1 MATTTS
7 TPSMT
12 WEAFERLP
20 DGDGVHREI
29 IEGELQVLPPAK
41 SRHSN
46 IAAKLF
52 EALLP
57 LQQQALGRVYLEA
70 GYKLSAEPAT
80 WIQPDVSFLSMT
92 RVRET
97 PADQYFKGAP
107 ELAIE
112 IISPS
117 ETAANLQHK
126 VDLLLKSGG
135 LAVWAIYPDDRT
147 VMVHLPD
154 GTSFTRVTG
163 ESLEAPFLL
172 AGWSIEVAKLFED

>member
-1 MATTTS
+1 
-7 TPSMT
+7 
-12 WEAFERLP
+12 
-20 DGDGVHREI
+20 
-29 IEGELQVLPPAK
+29 
-41 SRHSN
+41 
-46 IAAKLF
+46 
-52 EALLP
+52 
-57 LQQQALGRVYLEA
+57 
-70 GYKLSAEPAT
+70 
-80 WIQPDVSFLSMT
+80 MT